1 MSGYAPLILAT
12 LVGFFVLAYVL
23 LAPVYKFLERER
35 QASKEWTPERIAER
49 LQERRASTNG
59 AEEATDE
66 EKEEPDDEPEA
77 PMGTH

>member
-1 MSGYAPLILAT
+1 MSGYAVLILAT

-49 LQERRASTNG
+49 LRERRASTNG
-59 AEEATDE
+59 AEGE
-66 EKEEPDDEPEA
+66 EEEEERDDEPEE
-77 PMGTH
+77 PLGTR